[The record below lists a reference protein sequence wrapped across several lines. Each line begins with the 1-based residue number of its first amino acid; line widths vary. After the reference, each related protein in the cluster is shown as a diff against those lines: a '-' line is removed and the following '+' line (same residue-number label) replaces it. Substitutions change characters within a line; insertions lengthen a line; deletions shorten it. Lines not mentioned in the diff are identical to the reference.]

1 MKLPLSILFRPLL
14 FVALLLGIGLSA
26 QPAQAR
32 LRVVATTPDL
42 AAISSELGGS
52 RVTVSALALP
62 TQDPHFVDARPHL
75 ALDLA
80 RADLLVLVGAEL
92 EIGWLPTLLQG
103 SRNGNIQVGTPGYLD
118 TSTLVSLLEVPAT
131 KVERSM
137 GDIHPQGSPHFL
149 LDPRRAERVAVG
161 IGKRLSELDPEGHDL
176 YLQNTKRFVAD
187 LRQKRAV
194 WEQKLAGLR
203 GKPIIGY
210 HKSLS
215 YIADWLGLDVLD
227 YLEPKPGIP
236 PNPRHVAQVVELAKS
251 RNARCL
257 LQEQWYP
264 SGTARLAAQNI
275 GVPLLVIPGMTN
287 FPAGQS
293 YGDFLAT
300 VVDKLASLT

>member
-1 MKLPLSILFRPLL
+1 
-14 FVALLLGIGLSA
+14 
-26 QPAQAR
+26 
-32 LRVVATTPDL
+32 
-42 AAISSELGGS
+42 
-52 RVTVSALALP
+52 
-62 TQDPHFVDARPHL
+62 
-75 ALDLA
+75 
-80 RADLLVLVGAEL
+80 
-92 EIGWLPTLLQG
+92 
-103 SRNGNIQVGTPGYLD
+103 
-118 TSTLVSLLEVPAT
+118 
-131 KVERSM
+131 
-137 GDIHPQGSPHFL
+137 
-149 LDPRRAERVAVG
+149 
-161 IGKRLSELDPEGHDL
+161 L

-215 YIADWLGLDVLD
+215 YIADWLGLDVVD

-251 RNARCL
+251 RKARCL

-264 SGTARLAAQNI
+264 SGTARLAAENI